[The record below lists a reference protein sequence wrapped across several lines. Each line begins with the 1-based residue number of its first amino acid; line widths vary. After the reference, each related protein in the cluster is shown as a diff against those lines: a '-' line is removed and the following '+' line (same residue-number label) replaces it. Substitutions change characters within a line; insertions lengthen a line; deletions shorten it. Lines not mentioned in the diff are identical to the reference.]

1 MFIVQNNIM
10 NISLNLKQSIN
21 IDSKMNV
28 KKLIFY
34 MNETIFI
41 EEAGP
46 KPSHQRQT
54 LINLSVPQHQ
64 TAAAGKAFQL

>member
-10 NISLNLKQSIN
+10 NISLNLKRSIN

-34 MNETIFI
+34 MNETIFN

-46 KPSHQRQT
+46 DKP
-54 LINLSVPQHQ
+54 
-64 TAAAGKAFQL
+64 